1 MSTPGQPPRGF
12 CPHCHYPIDP
22 GICPECGVD
31 VPEGSLL
38 FTLPESRSVRIRRWS
53 VRAVLLGLLIGGS
66 YYSYHNVNWYGYFP
80 TSWLLKLQGNARHGA
95 TVELARRCKADELN
109 DEQATAFF
117 KRAIHVNPTIRTRSP
132 YPKGCTLPIE
142 IQFDFQTS
150 ATLGPWRL
158 TNTHKTWFDGQRAG
172 LYSESP
178 IPPGKRTWTETIEDD
193 LIVPGEPLV
202 EAQFEMSLRHT
213 LQPRSG
219 AKPNAGDVR
228 LVHEWE
234 VWARQKVQ
242 VVDEPVDSFV
252 QAIDNPRLR
261 SEVEAAIEIQ
271 FVNENGK
278 RHIRVNHK
286 GVTSRVAG
294 YLWVR
299 ECDAGDFTKYY
310 SIRLEPFL
318 PSVSW
323 ESMDYGVP
331 YRLREKN
338 CLDVRIVAD
347 PTIAVVSFDEKAK
360 YYGGTIEQKGIKL
373 TDVQTRYP
381 ASNNQFRSHP

>member
-1 MSTPGQPPRGF
+1 M
-12 CPHCHYPIDP
+12 
-22 GICPECGVD
+22 D
-31 VPEGSLL
+31 VPEVSLL
-38 FTLPESRSVRIRRWS
+38 HTTPESRSVRIRRWS

-66 YYSYHNVNWYGYFP
+66 YYSYYHVNWYSYFP
-80 TSWLLKLQGNARHGA
+80 TSWLLTLQGNAKHGA

-142 IQFDFQTS
+142 IEYGLQTS

-158 TNTHKTWFDGQRAG
+158 TNTQKIWFDDQS
-172 LYSESP
+172 LNIPSENP
-178 IPPGKRTWTETIEDD
+178 IPHGKQTRRHNIPDYWI
-193 LIVPGEPLV
+193 IPGEPLV
-202 EAQFEMSLRHT
+202 EAEFEMSLRHD
-213 LQPRSG
+213 LQPGLG
-219 AKPNAGDVR
+219 AKPNASTVR

-234 VWARQKVQ
+234 VWARQKVK

-252 QAIDNPRLR
+252 QAVDNPRLR

-278 RHIRVNHK
+278 RHIRVNNK
-286 GVTSRVAG
+286 GVATLVAG

-299 ECDAGDFTKYY
+299 ECDTGDYMKYDF
-310 SIRLEPFL
+310 IRLGPSEPFA
-318 PSVSW
+318 SW
-323 ESMDYGVP
+323 ESMYGVP